1 MSGRIRDPNEKLL
14 MSRRGLLLGSA
25 TLLAGGMIASLCPT
39 ISLAAVD
46 NGLAA
51 RFMELSNLLINH
63 QLSPAVGARI
73 AETAS
78 GQYQNLAQMLDAII
92 AIAEQKKAT
101 EVEAFFSD
109 IPDGELK
116 DFAHWVIFAWYSGCS
131 SEKRDAK
138 VFTYEEALT
147 FKTTSDILTI
157 PSYGISG
164 PNQWTR
170 PNLPLSAPMPTF

>member
-1 MSGRIRDPNEKLL
+1 

-25 TLLAGGMIASLCPT
+25 IVLGAGMVASLCPT
-39 ISLAAVD
+39 PSLAAVD
-46 NGLAA
+46 SGLAA

-63 QLSPAVGARI
+63 QLNPAVGAKI

-78 GQYQNLAQMLDAII
+78 GQYQNLPQMLDAII
-92 AIAEQKKAT
+92 KIAQTKKAT
-101 EVEAFFSD
+101 EVEAFFTD

-131 SEKRDAK
+131 SEKRNAT
-138 VFTYEEALT
+138 VFTYEEALV
-147 FKTTSDILTI
+147 FKPTSDILTI

-164 PNQWTR
+164 PNQWMR